1 MLQLMNVEK
10 TIMKTILVTGGAGFL
25 GNHLCRKLISS
36 GNKVIC
42 LDNLS
47 TGNIGNIS
55 DLLENENFTFV
66 KDDICNPINLQS
78 AVDEIYNL
86 ACPAS
91 PKYYQLASIETMKAN
106 VIGAL
111 NILTFAKDKKAKV
124 LQAST
129 SEIYGEPTIH
139 PQKEEYLGSVNTI
152 GPRSCYN
159 EGKRC
164 AESLFFDYKRKY
176 GLIIK
181 VARIFNTYGP
191 NMHVDDGRV
200 ITNLILQSLKNES
213 LTINGDG
220 TQTRSFCYVDDLI
233 IGLISFMNTE
243 DEFSGPMNLGNDE
256 EITIYE
262 LSKKIIRLT
271 KSKSKITFCRSLSD
285 DPSRRCPDISLANRV
300 MNWRPQV
307 GLEVGLAKT
316 IAHYEFLTSPNELE
330 TSLIER

>member
-1 MLQLMNVEK
+1 MNIEK
-10 TIMKTILVTGGAGFL
+10 RNIKTILVTGGAGFL
-25 GNHLCRKLISS
+25 GNHLCRKLIDS

-55 DLLENENFTFV
+55 DLLKNENFTFIEN
-66 KDDICNPINLQS
+66 DICNPIDIQS
-78 AVDEIYNL
+78 SVDEIYNL

-91 PKYYQLASIETMKAN
+91 PKYYQLASIETMKTN

-111 NILTFAKDKKAKV
+111 NILTFAHDKEAKV

-164 AESLFFDYKRKY
+164 VESLFFDYKRKY

-191 NMHVDDGRV
+191 NMQVDDGRV
-200 ITNLILQSLKNES
+200 ITNLIQQSLKNEC
-213 LTINGDG
+213 LTLNGDG

-233 IGLISFMNTE
+233 TGLISFMNTE

-262 LSKKIIRLT
+262 LSQKIIRLT

-285 DPSRRCPDISLANRV
+285 DPSRRCPDISLAKRV

-307 GLEVGLAKT
+307 GLEDGLKKT
-316 IAHYEFLTSPNELE
+316 IAHYESLTSPNELE

>member
-1 MLQLMNVEK
+1 MKIEIRHV
-10 TIMKTILVTGGAGFL
+10 KTILVTGGAGFL

-55 DLLENENFTFV
+55 DLLENENFSFI
-66 KDDICNPINLQS
+66 KDDICNPINIKA
-78 AVDEIYNL
+78 AVEEIYHL

-91 PKYYQLASIETMKAN
+91 PKYYHLASIETMRTN
-106 VIGAL
+106 IIGAL
-111 NILTFAKDKKAKV
+111 NILTFANDKSAKI

-129 SEIYGEPTIH
+129 SEIYGEPTVH
-139 PQKEEYLGSVNTI
+139 PQNEEYFGNVNTI

-164 AESLFFDYKRKY
+164 VESLFFDYNRKH
-176 GLIIK
+176 GLKIK

-200 ITNLILQSLKNES
+200 ITNLIQQSLKNES

-233 IGLISFMNTE
+233 VGLISFMDTK
-243 DEFSGPMNLGNDE
+243 DDFLGPMNLGNNE

-262 LSKKIIRLT
+262 LSKKIIGLT
-271 KSKSKITFCRSLSD
+271 KSESKINFCPTLND
-285 DPSRRCPDISLANRV
+285 DPSRRCPDISLAKRV
-300 MNWRPQV
+300 LSWQPQV
-307 GLEVGLAKT
+307 GLEDGLRKT
-316 IAHYEFLTSPNELE
+316 IAHYESFISSNVPITSP
-330 TSLIER
+330 IEC